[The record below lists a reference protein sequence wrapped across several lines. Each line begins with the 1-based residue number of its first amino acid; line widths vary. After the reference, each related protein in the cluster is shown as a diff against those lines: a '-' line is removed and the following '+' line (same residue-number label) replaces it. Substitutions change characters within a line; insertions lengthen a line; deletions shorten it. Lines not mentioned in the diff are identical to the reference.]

1 VIFAPE
7 EPARLAW
14 DDFRPSFDLDAME
27 DGSFAL
33 MPLLYRRLESWQSD
47 EPLLPRLKG
56 LYRHTWY
63 RGNVLLE
70 RLKEINE
77 LAAGSGIDLVIADEP
92 LLIERVYRDPG
103 LRPATRLDLLI
114 RPESTDGL
122 IRGLEQN
129 GWHRV
134 SSRSLWLQHPSGP
147 FAVLQHRIL
156 PKCAA
161 LGLDWTTNRWLNST
175 DQLLRTCVGEARQSM
190 VGRLQWIADA
200 KLQIAAEPAE
210 IDWERLLRTATSC
223 HVALHLRDAL
233 SYLSRTVAASVP
245 ADVLARLEERRPGP
259 QERLAHG
266 LSRIDGAAMAHRVL
280 PAPVRRALRRVISP
294 R

>member
-1 VIFAPE
+1 
-7 EPARLAW
+7 
-14 DDFRPSFDLDAME
+14 ME

-33 MPLLYRRLESWQSD
+33 MPLLYRRLQSWQLD
-47 EPLLPRLKG
+47 EPLIPRLKG

-70 RLKEINE
+70 RLKEIIQV
-77 LAAGSGIDLVIADEP
+77 AAASRADILIADEP
-92 LLIERVYRDPG
+92 VLIERVYRDPG

-129 GWHRV
+129 GWQRV
-134 SSRSLWLQHPSGP
+134 SPRSLRLQHPSGP
-147 FAVLQHRIL
+147 FAVVQHRIL
-156 PKCAA
+156 PKYAA
-161 LGLDWTTNRWLNST
+161 LELDGTTNQWLNST

-190 VGRLQWIADA
+190 VGRLQWVADA

-210 IDWERLLRTATSC
+210 IDWERLLQTATSC

-245 ADVLARLEERRPGP
+245 GDVLARLEERRPGV

-266 LSRIDGAAMAHRVL
+266 LSRVDGAATAHKVL
-280 PAPVRRALRRVISP
+280 PAPVRRALRRVSP

>member
-1 VIFAPE
+1 
-7 EPARLAW
+7 
-14 DDFRPSFDLDAME
+14 ME

-33 MPLLYRRLESWQSD
+33 MPLLYRRLESWQVD
-47 EPLLPRLKG
+47 EPLIPRLRG
-56 LYRHTWY
+56 LYRHSWY

-70 RLKEINE
+70 RLKEVNA
-77 LAAGSGIDLVIADEP
+77 LAAELQIDLLIADEP

-114 RPESTDGL
+114 RPESADVL
-122 IRGLEQN
+122 IRGLEQH
-129 GWHRV
+129 GWHRA
-134 SSRSLWLQHPSGP
+134 SPHSLWLQHPSGP

-156 PKCAA
+156 PKYAA
-161 LGLDWTTNRWLNST
+161 LGVDATTNHWLNST
-175 DQLLRTCVGEARQSM
+175 DQLLRTCVGEVRQST

-210 IDWERLLRTATSC
+210 IDWERLLQTTTSC
-223 HVALHLRDAL
+223 HLGLHLRDAL

-245 ADVLARLEERRPGP
+245 GDVLARLEERRPGP
-259 QERLAHG
+259 QEQLAHG
-266 LSRIDGAAMAHRVL
+266 LSRVDGAAIAHRVL
-280 PAPVRRALRRVISP
+280 PAAARRALRRLSSL